1 MARIETHGLRRS
13 VGLGGLFAT
22 AYGNVGSSIYYA
34 LGIVALYALG
44 FTPVIFMV
52 AGGLF
57 ALTAKTYAEGAAMIP
72 EAGGSSSFARYAFN
86 ELVSFFAGWALSLD
100 YILTIAISAFFV
112 PHYLGAFWPALTH
125 PPGDVIG
132 GLVVIGVLAAL
143 NIRGIGESA
152 KLNFFLAIADLVT
165 QGLIIL
171 LGAFLVLDPGLLV
184 RQVHLGTVPTY
195 SHLIFALSLSMLAYT
210 GIETVSNM
218 AEEAR
223 DPGRDVPRAVN
234 LILIAVIAVYAGMT
248 VVALSALPV
257 VGHGTHAHTL
267 LGSKFEADPVLG
279 IIENLGLP
287 GAVAHILRYYVGVLA
302 ATILFIATNAG
313 LIGISRLSWSLAEH
327 KQLPGIFARL
337 HRRFRTPWFTIVTFS
352 VFAGVLLIPGQIN
365 FLGNLYSFG
374 AMLSFTTAHAA
385 MIALRIKEPDRER
398 PYRMPWNVPFRGRQI
413 PLTAVFGGIAT
424 FAAWISVLALHVDA
438 RYVGTG
444 WMVVGLIGYVVYR
457 RSQGLD
463 LRSHH
468 KIERRQRPAFFV
480 ELEYRSAIVPIF
492 GTDVDASALRAAAKL
507 VGEGALVQAIYIL
520 RVPNQLSL
528 DAGLEEEEQRGMAV
542 LESAKVT
549 GRRSGLKVQT
559 RLVRTR
565 SPGAAIVEEAERQN
579 AEIIYLATNH
589 APPSERA
596 LGPTASYLLAHRP
609 CRVVIET
616 PPAEDARKRVQAG
629 DRNHATPDA
638 GDHATAGAGDH
649 ATAGAGDHATAGA
662 GDHATAGA
670 GDHATTG
677 SVTPG

>member
-13 VGLGGLFAT
+13 VGVGGLFAT

-34 LGIVALYALG
+34 LGLVALYALG
-44 FTPVIFMV
+44 LTPVVFML

-57 ALTAKTYAEGAAMIP
+57 ALTAKTYAEGASMFP
-72 EAGGSSSFARYAFN
+72 EAGGSSSFARHAFN

-132 GLVVIGVLAAL
+132 GLIVVALLAWL

-152 KLNFFLAIADLVT
+152 KLNFFLAIADLLT
-165 QGLIIL
+165 QILIIL
-171 LGAFLVLDPGLLV
+171 IGAVFILNPSLLV
-184 RQVHLGTVPTY
+184 HQVHLRSAPTY
-195 SHLIFALSLSMLAYT
+195 SHLIFALSLAMLAYT

-234 LILIAVIAVYAGMT
+234 LILLAVLGVYAGMT

-257 VGHGTHAHTL
+257 VGHGTNAHTL
-267 LGSKFEADPVLG
+267 LGLTPQQGGFQNDPVLG
-279 IIENLGLP
+279 IIEHLGVSTTLTH
-287 GAVAHILRYYVGVLA
+287 ALRYYVGILA

-327 KQLPGIFARL
+327 RQLPGIFAKL
-337 HRRFRTPWFTIVTFS
+337 HRRYRTPWFTIVVFS
-352 VFAGVLLIPGQIN
+352 AFAGIVLVPGKTD

-385 MIALRIKEPDRER
+385 VIAMRFKDPGRDR
-398 PYRMPWNVPFRGRQI
+398 PYRMPWNVRIGRSQL
-413 PLTAVFGGIAT
+413 PLTAVIGGIGT
-424 FAAWISVLALHVDA
+424 FAAWISVMVLHVDA

-444 WMVVGLIGYVVYR
+444 WMVVGMVGYVVYR
-457 RSQGLD
+457 RRAGMD
-463 LRSHH
+463 LTSHY
-468 KIERRQRPAFFV
+468 KIAHRQRPASFV

-492 GTDVDASALRAAAKL
+492 GTDVDARSLRTAAKL
-507 VGEGALVQAIYIL
+507 VGEGALVEAVYVL

-528 DAGLEEEEQRGMAV
+528 DAGLEEEEQLGLSV
-542 LESAKVT
+542 LESAKLA
-549 GRRSGLKVQT
+549 GRKSGLKVQT
-559 RLVRTR
+559 QLIRTR
-565 SPGAAIVEEAERQN
+565 NPGAALVDEAERRK
-579 AEIIYLATNH
+579 AEIIYVATTH
-589 APPSERA
+589 APPSEQA
-596 LGPTASYLLAHRP
+596 LGPTASYLLSHRP

-616 PPAEDARKRVQAG
+616 PPADGGNGARPV
-629 DRNHATPDA
+629 T
-638 GDHATAGAGDH
+638 GAVPI
-649 ATAGAGDHATAGA
+649 AR
-662 GDHATAGA
+662 
-670 GDHATTG
+670 
-677 SVTPG
+677 

>member
-34 LGIVALYALG
+34 LGLVAAYALG
-44 FTPVIFMV
+44 LTPVIFMV

-57 ALTAKTYAEGAAMIP
+57 ALTAKTYAEGASMLP
-72 EAGGSSSFARYAFN
+72 EAGGSSSFARQAFN

-132 GLVVIGVLAAL
+132 GLIVIAVLAWL

-152 KLNFFLAIADLVT
+152 KLNFFLAIADLLT
-165 QGLIIL
+165 QCLIIVV
-171 LGAFLVLDPGLLV
+171 GVFLVLDPALLV
-184 RQVHLGTVPTY
+184 HQVHLGTVPTY

-234 LILIAVIAVYAGMT
+234 LILFAVIGVYAGMT

-257 VGHGTHAHTL
+257 TGHGSHAQTL
-267 LGSKFEADPVLG
+267 LGLQPPQGFQNDPVLG
-279 IIENLGLP
+279 IIDHLGLATP
-287 GAVAHILRYYVGVLA
+287 IAHVLRYYVGILA

-327 KQLPGIFARL
+327 RQLPSLFARL
-337 HRRFRTPWFTIVTFS
+337 HPRYRTPWFTILTFS
-352 VFAGVLLIPGQIN
+352 VFAGILLIPGQTN

-385 MIALRIKEPDRER
+385 VIALRIKEPDRER
-398 PYRMPWNVPFRGRQI
+398 PYRMPWNVPFRGREI
-413 PLTAVFGGIAT
+413 PLTAVLGGIAT

-444 WMVVGLIGYVVYR
+444 WMVLGVAGYVVFR
-457 RSQGLD
+457 
-463 LRSHH
+463 
-468 KIERRQRPAFFV
+468 RRQGMDLTSHYKIAHRERPAFFV
-480 ELEYRSAIVPIF
+480 ELDYRSALVPIF
-492 GTDVDASALRAAAKL
+492 GTDVDASALRAAARL
-507 VGEGALVQAIYIL
+507 VGEGALVEAVYVL

-528 DAGLEEEEQRGMAV
+528 DAGLEEEEQLGLSV

-549 GRRSGLKVQT
+549 GRRIGLKVQT
-559 RLVRTR
+559 RLIRTR
-565 SPGAAIVEEAERQN
+565 NPGAAIVEEARRSD
-579 AEIIYLATNH
+579 AEIIYLGTAH

-596 LGPTASYLLAHRP
+596 LGPTASYLLSHRP

-616 PPAEDARKRVQAG
+616 PPATNGRVEAVAYSAN
-629 DRNHATPDA
+629 R
-638 GDHATAGAGDH
+638 
-649 ATAGAGDHATAGA
+649 
-662 GDHATAGA
+662 
-670 GDHATTG
+670 
-677 SVTPG
+677 